1 MPKKRNEKRIVFFS
15 VLNSESYQIFY
26 NSLLLHFKNIP
37 TSHEMQQMHVAEE
50 KSVKLFDFGAFKRF

>member
-15 VLNSESYQIFY
+15 VLNIESDEIFY

-50 KSVKLFDFGAFKRF
+50 KKCQIVRFWSF